1 MPIQGLMLYYLHMT
15 DRIQELAAL
24 EDDGLER
31 VAGRYRGAFP
41 GSDVNAF
48 RAHLAIVRSGNR
60 LSQAVGQYLNSRFG
74 LNSARYSLLRA
85 LYFTDGHRL
94 PQSEV
99 ARAMNVTSPN
109 VTQLIDALER
119 EGLVERAISES
130 DRRVTYAQLT
140 KDGEAR
146 CAELIPAMAR
156 FMQETMT
163 PLSTDEMNQLTDL
176 LRRFRYN
183 LAQMK
188 DLET

>member
-1 MPIQGLMLYYLHMT
+1 MI
-15 DRIQELAAL
+15 EAAL
-24 EDDGLER
+24 DSAIEDDGLE
-31 VAGRYRGAFP
+31 AIAARYSDAFP
-41 GSDVNAF
+41 SADVNAF

-60 LSQAVGQYLNSRFG
+60 LSQAVGQYLSSHFG

-119 EGLVERAISES
+119 EGLVERVISES
-130 DRRVTYAQLT
+130 DRRVTYARLT
-140 KDGEAR
+140 PAGEQR

-156 FMQETMT
+156 FMQESCA
-163 PLSTDEMNQLTDL
+163 PLTSEEMDL
-176 LRRFRYN
+176 LTELLGRFRHN
-183 LAQMK
+183 LTQLK
-188 DLET
+188 EFEP

>member
-1 MPIQGLMLYYLHMT
+1 MT
-15 DRIQELAAL
+15 DRIQDLAAL

-31 VAGRYRGAFP
+31 VAGRYRDAFP

-130 DRRVTYAQLT
+130 DRRVTYALS
-140 KDGEAR
+140 
-146 CAELIPAMAR
+146 LIHI
-156 FMQETMT
+156 
-163 PLSTDEMNQLTDL
+163 
-176 LRRFRYN
+176 
-183 LAQMK
+183 
-188 DLET
+188 

>member
-1 MPIQGLMLYYLHMT
+1 MT
-15 DRIQELAAL
+15 DRTQDTSAL

-31 VAGRYRGAFP
+31 VAGRYKDAFP
-41 GSDVNAF
+41 SADVNYF
-48 RAHLAIVRSGNR
+48 RAHLAIVRSGTR
-60 LSQAVGQYLNSRFG
+60 LSQAVGQYLGSRFG

-156 FMQETMT
+156 FMQETMA
-163 PLSTDEMNQLTDL
+163 PLSTDEMNQLTEL

>member
-1 MPIQGLMLYYLHMT
+1 MT
-15 DRIQELAAL
+15 DRTIDSPAL
-24 EDDGLER
+24 EDQGLEGI
-31 VAGRYRGAFP
+31 AGRYSQAFP
-41 GSDVNAF
+41 SADVNSF
-48 RAHLAIVRSGNR
+48 RAHLAVVRSGAR
-60 LSQAVGQYLNSRFG
+60 LSQAVGQYLNARFG

-140 KDGEAR
+140 REGENR

-156 FMQETMT
+156 FMQETMA
-163 PLSTDEMNQLTDL
+163 PLSSEEMAQLTSL
-176 LRRFRYN
+176 LDRFRAN

-188 DLET
+188 DIET

>member
-1 MPIQGLMLYYLHMT
+1 MT
-15 DRIQELAAL
+15 DRIQDLAAL

-31 VAGRYRGAFP
+31 VAGRYRDAFP

-60 LSQAVGQYLNSRFG
+60 LSQAVGQYLNSHFG

-163 PLSTDEMNQLTDL
+163 PLSSGEMDQLTEL
-176 LRRFRYN
+176 LRRFRFN

-188 DLET
+188 DIET